1 MAELKLTFTD
11 SQVTR
16 IKAAVKMKY
25 GKTDERTPTQLVQ
38 IDIKDY
44 LKSLVREQEQKV
56 EVAKI
61 NLTAF

>member
-16 IKAAVKMKY
+16 IKKAIRDKY
-25 GKTDERTPTQLVQ
+25 GEDERTDSQL
-38 IDIKDY
+38 IKDEITNH
-44 LKSLVREQEQKV
+44 LKSIVVAYEKKV

-61 NLTAF
+61 SLAKF